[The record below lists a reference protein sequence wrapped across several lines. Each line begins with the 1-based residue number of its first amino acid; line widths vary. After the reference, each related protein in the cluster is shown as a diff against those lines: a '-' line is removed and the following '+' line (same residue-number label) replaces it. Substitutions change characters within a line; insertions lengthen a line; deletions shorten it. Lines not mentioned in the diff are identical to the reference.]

1 MAAPRQPVHAM
12 QEKSNATGYDGMS
25 V

>member
-1 MAAPRQPVHAM
+1 MAAPRQSVHAM